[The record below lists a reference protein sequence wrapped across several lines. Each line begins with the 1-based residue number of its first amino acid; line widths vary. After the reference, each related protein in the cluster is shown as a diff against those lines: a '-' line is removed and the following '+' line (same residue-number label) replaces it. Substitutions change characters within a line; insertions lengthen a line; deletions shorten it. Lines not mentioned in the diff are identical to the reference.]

1 MNMKKLPQWVIAA
14 LMVILLPGIGCFEYY
29 TGQALGDAD
38 TGWRWGTLPAYPLA
52 LVALVGLV
60 LSGVRQSRSG
70 RRMALFAVLFVLPVI
85 FLLAVRVF

>member
-1 MNMKKLPQWVIAA
+1 
-14 LMVILLPGIGCFEYY
+14 
-29 TGQALGDAD
+29 
-38 TGWRWGTLPAYPLA
+38 LA